1 MYTYNKNDKSY
12 TFSFDD
18 IDIDKMVELNENDS
32 IDNENKQ
39 ENEDITNDSSKN
51 TNQDNHSKNEVTEEL
66 TEHRR
71 PPKKIEVINGGND
84 LDISPVTDYIEVEKP
99 KNEKRDNIV
108 LPEDKK

>member
-18 IDIDKMVELNENDS
+18 IDIDKMVELNENNN

-39 ENEDITNDSSKN
+39 ENEDIIEDSNKSTNEDSN
-51 TNQDNHSKNEVTEEL
+51 SKNEVTEDPV
-66 TEHRR
+66 EHRI

-84 LDISPVTDYIEVEKP
+84 LDISPATDYIEVEKP
-99 KNEKRDNIV
+99 KNEKRENIV
-108 LPEDKK
+108 IPEDKK